1 MTGRPDFIEGIY
13 NYCDYMCE
21 KCTNRDRCYL
31 YWSEKHPKEAGLD
44 FEKALEEMDEEFG
57 DIEIT
62 EEEEWEKDPLE
73 EAKEKEIE
81 ELCEKR
87 MKPVKVLTNMTH
99 SMVEKIDNNHWN
111 SENTDLKDA
120 LENISE
126 NMFLVS
132 AKLYRAI
139 HGLPESV
146 EEKPTLHFYGYDAE
160 NTLLALKGFFWNFKS
175 GCMQLPKHM
184 PEHGDTCKKLI
195 SMIDNLSQKVDEE
208 YLPMVLEL
216 KKYDDV

>member
-1 MTGRPDFIEGIY
+1 MNDHPDFIEGIY

-31 YWSEKHPKEAGLD
+31 YWSEKHPKEVERD
-44 FEKALEEMDEEFG
+44 FEKAMENIEKEFG
-57 DIEIT
+57 EFEIE
-62 EEEEWEKDPLE
+62 ENGEWEKDPLE

-81 ELCEKR
+81 ELCERR
-87 MKPVKVLTNMTH
+87 MKPVKILTKMAH
-99 SMVEKIDNNHWN
+99 SMMDKIDKSHWKSDN
-111 SENTDLKDA
+111 SEIKDA
-120 LENISE
+120 LDNITE

-139 HGLPESV
+139 HGLPQSA

-160 NTLLALKGFFWNFKS
+160 NTLLALKGFFWNFKN
-175 GCMQLPKHM
+175 GCMQLPNHF
-184 PEHGDTCKKLI
+184 PQHGDTCKKLI
-195 SMIDNLSQKVDEE
+195 SMIENLSRKIDEE

-216 KKYDDV
+216 KKHDDV